1 MTSNYQ
7 YYLGIDGG
15 GSKCRALLMSLEGE
29 ICGTGLAGAANIAR
43 NFDTSIDSIMAAS
56 LQAVNE
62 AGLSASDFANIRVGA
77 GLAGAS
83 LESAGAL
90 LRKWQ
95 HPFHSLVFTSD
106 LHIAC
111 LGAHEGKDGAVLIVG
126 TGSCAAKLYNGQLI
140 QHGGHGFLLGD
151 KGSGA
156 WTGKQAIQL
165 ILEQLDGLGDFAEFG
180 QSVMAFLKVNSL
192 SELLEKMNY
201 ANPREFAHLA
211 PLVVEMGKAGNK
223 DALAILQKGSAYLS
237 QLCRY
242 VINADPIRL
251 GLIGGLSTPIS
262 PWLDNDIRAL
272 LTQAKQ
278 SPEWGAIHFAKQTNL
293 Q

>member
-1 MTSNYQ
+1 MTSKNQ

-15 GSKCRALLMSLEGE
+15 GSKCRALLMSEKGE
-29 ICGTGLAGAANIAR
+29 ICGSGLAGSANIAR
-43 NFDTSIDSIMAAS
+43 NFDTSIESIMDAS
-56 LQAVNE
+56 LQALNQ
-62 AGLSASDFANIRVGA
+62 AGLDETDFQSIRVGA

-83 LESAGAL
+83 LSSAGNL

-95 HPFHSLVFTSD
+95 HPFQSFVFTSD

-126 TGSCAAKLYNGQLI
+126 TGSCAAKLYQGKLV

-156 WTGKQAIQL
+156 WTGKRAVQL
-165 ILEQLDGLGDFAEFG
+165 VLEQLDGLGEFG
-180 QSVMAFLKVNSL
+180 EFGKAVMAFLAVHSL
-192 SELLEKMNY
+192 SDLIEKMNY
-201 ANPREFAHLA
+201 ANPREFAQLA
-211 PLVVEMGKAGNK
+211 PLIVEMGTAGND
-223 DALAILQKGSAYLS
+223 DALSILHQGSQYLS
-237 QLCRY
+237 QLCRF
-242 VINADPIRL
+242 VINDDPIRL

-262 PWLDNDIRAL
+262 PWLDNDIRARI
-272 LTQAKQ
+272 TDAKQ
-278 SPEWGAIHFAKQTNL
+278 SPEWGAIHFAKQTNF